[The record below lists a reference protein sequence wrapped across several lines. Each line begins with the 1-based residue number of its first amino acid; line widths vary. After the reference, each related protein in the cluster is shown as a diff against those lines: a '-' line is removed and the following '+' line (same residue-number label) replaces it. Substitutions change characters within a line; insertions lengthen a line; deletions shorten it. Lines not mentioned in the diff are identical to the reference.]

1 MRGEAFMTITKK
13 ICVFLVFG
21 LLLQG
26 AGCALADQK
35 TDSGTP
41 LMDSE
46 KTIQVSIPSGWKED
60 RDLHDS
66 AELQASNRKKELY
79 VIILSESKEDF
90 QDMTLEKHSEI
101 TRGTLV
107 KSLTEPQTS
116 APTSLKVNGHAAVQ
130 YEIRGFINNLSVV
143 YLHTTV
149 ETEKNIHQI
158 LTWTLKSMYEKNK
171 PILQQVTESFQ
182 EVKAT
187 VQ

>member
-1 MRGEAFMTITKK
+1 MTIAKK
-13 ICVFLVFG
+13 SLIFLVLCLFV
-21 LLLQG
+21 QG

-35 TDSGTP
+35 TDSDTP
-41 LMDSE
+41 LMDPE
-46 KTIQVSIPSGWKED
+46 KTIQVSIPSGWTED

-66 AELQASNRKKELY
+66 AELQASNRIKELY
-79 VIILSESKEDF
+79 VIVLSESKEDF
-90 QDMTLEKHSEI
+90 QDMTLDKHSEI
-101 TRGTLV
+101 TRGTLI

-116 APTSLKVNGHAAVQ
+116 APTSLKVNGHPAVQ

-149 ETEKNIHQI
+149 ETEKSIHQI

-171 PILQQVTESFQ
+171 PALQKVTESFK

>member
-1 MRGEAFMTITKK
+1 MIISKK
-13 ICVFLVFG
+13 ICVFVVLG
-21 LLLQG
+21 LLFQG

-35 TDSGTP
+35 TGPGTV
-41 LMDSE
+41 LMDPD

-60 RDLHDS
+60 RDLHDT
-66 AELQASNRKKELY
+66 AELQASNRNKELY
-79 VIILSESKEDF
+79 VIVLSESKEDF

-116 APTSLKVNGHAAVQ
+116 APTTITVNGDPALQ

-149 ETEKNIHQI
+149 ETEKHIHQL
-158 LTWTLKSMYEKNK
+158 LTWTLKSMYDRNK
-171 PILQQVTESFQ
+171 PVLQKVTESFK

>member
-1 MRGEAFMTITKK
+1 MREKAAMTIPKK
-13 ICVFLVFG
+13 VLVFVVFI
-21 LLLQG
+21 LFLQG

-35 TDSGTP
+35 TDPGTVLVDP
-41 LMDSE
+41 E
-46 KTIQVSIPSGWKED
+46 KTIQISIPSGWKED

-79 VIILSESKEDF
+79 VIVLSESKEDF
-90 QDMTLEKHSEI
+90 QDMTLDRHSEI
-101 TRGTLV
+101 TRATLV

-116 APTSLKVNGHAAVQ
+116 AATTLKVNGHPAVQ
-130 YEIRGFINNLSVV
+130 YEIRGFINNLSVI

-158 LTWTLKSMYEKNK
+158 LTWTLKSMYDKNK
-171 PILQQVTESFQ
+171 PALQKVTESFK

>member
-1 MRGEAFMTITKK
+1 MTIAKK
-13 ICVFLVFG
+13 TLIFLVLSLF
-21 LLLQG
+21 LEG

-41 LMDSE
+41 LMDPE

-66 AELQASNRKKELY
+66 AELQASNRIKELY
-79 VIILSESKEDF
+79 VIVLSESKEDF
-90 QDMTLEKHSEI
+90 QDMTLDKHSEI
-101 TRGTLV
+101 TRATLV
-107 KSLTEPQTS
+107 KSLTQPQTS
-116 APTSLKVNGHAAVQ
+116 APTSLKVNGHPAVQ

-149 ETEKNIHQI
+149 ETETNIHQI

-171 PILQQVTESFQ
+171 PVLQQVTESFK